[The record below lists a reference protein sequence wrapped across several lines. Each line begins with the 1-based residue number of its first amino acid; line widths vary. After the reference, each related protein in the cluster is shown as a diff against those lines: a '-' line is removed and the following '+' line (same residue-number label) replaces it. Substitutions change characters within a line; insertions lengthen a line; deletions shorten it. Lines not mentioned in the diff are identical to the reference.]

1 MGRYYYA
8 DGQRIAMRYG
18 STVYYLLGDH
28 LGSTTLTVTGSG
40 AKYAEQRYYPWGD
53 TRYTYWKTPTAY
65 QFTGQYQDYYIKLY
79 HMGARMYDPELGRFI
94 SPDSIVPDFSNPQS
108 LNRYAYVVNNPLKYR
123 DPTGHWP
130 EWADFAAGV
139 VTQFGR
145 DMLFFI
151 PPQVWEVQDALVV
164 AVSAEIPSVAYDE
177 GREAGRNLSRAVATA
192 MLLDGGSKVLTG
204 LAAMGPTG
212 GSGVAC
218 ALATG
223 GMCAIPA
230 GAALAGEGA
239 LVAGGALEIG
249 YGSGMLVYAKLNPL
263 AKAEGGNR
271 YTTNKRLVMQKFD
284 LSKRDFNR
292 SIHDI
297 KKYIEGNPDVIF
309 DLETG
314 DVLDQR
320 SGEVIGNLLDYIS
333 H

>member
-1 MGRYYYA
+1 M
-8 DGQRIAMRYG
+8 
-18 STVYYLLGDH
+18 
-28 LGSTTLTVTGSG
+28 
-40 AKYAEQRYYPWGD
+40 
-53 TRYTYWKTPTAY
+53 PTDR
-65 QFTGQYQDYYIKLY
+65 QFTGQRRDSYIKLHY
-79 HMGARMYDPELGRFI
+79 MGARMYDPELGRFI

-212 GSGVAC
+212 GGGVAC

-230 GAALAGEGA
+230 GAVLAGEGA

-249 YGSGMLVYAKLNPL
+249 YGAGMLVHAKLHPLSSNQSRTQQGRPRSNIDQNKQFRGAITEIEAQLERKLTHNEIRQLHDTLHHLENPGFWDIVEEGL
-263 AKAEGGNR
+263 NLFDIGGN
-271 YTTNKRLVMQKFD
+271 
-284 LSKRDFNR
+284 
-292 SIHDI
+292 
-297 KKYIEGNPDVIF
+297 
-309 DLETG
+309 
-314 DVLDQR
+314 
-320 SGEVIGNLLDYIS
+320 
-333 H
+333 